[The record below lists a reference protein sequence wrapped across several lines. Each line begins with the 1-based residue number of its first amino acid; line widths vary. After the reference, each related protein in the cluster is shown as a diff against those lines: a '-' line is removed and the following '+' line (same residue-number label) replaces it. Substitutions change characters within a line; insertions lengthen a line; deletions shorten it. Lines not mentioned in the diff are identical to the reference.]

1 MCARWAQ
8 NHWESPE
15 LPIVQQTL
23 IANWLPWI
31 YYFVSTIQLDTT
43 SPLAKL
49 SRSLEKNTNYKD
61 VPLEI
66 IGYVTQV
73 FRCDKN
79 GIPTSFDKTLFERES
94 SDLSKA
100 IETHKEAVKKFARGC
115 AIYNRSG
122 IRIE

>member
-8 NHWESPE
+8 NYHESPE

-23 IANWLPWI
+23 IASWLPWK
-31 YYFVSTIQLDTT
+31 YYFVSTIQLDIS

-49 SRSLEKNTNYKD
+49 TRSLEKNISYKD

-79 GIPTSFDKTLFERES
+79 GVVTSFDKPLFEKES

-100 IETHKEAVKKFARGC
+100 IDTHKEAVKKFTKAG
-115 AIYNRSG
+115 AIYGRSG